1 VKRILFKIHAVLAT
15 ISMRTTVH
23 SSNLCDEVNEL
34 LEEIYKY
41 SDGEKE
47 VRNQILEEAAKQ
59 ADCKY
64 RDCCGET
71 ARSIAKSIRKLKRRK
86 K

>member
-1 VKRILFKIHAVLAT
+1 MNSAVY
-15 ISMRTTVH
+15 

-41 SDGEKE
+41 SDERDLSKI
-47 VRNQILEEAAKQ
+47 RNYILEEAAKQ

-64 RDCCGET
+64 KDCCGET
-71 ARSIAKSIRKLKRRK
+71 SRSIAKSIRKLKRRK